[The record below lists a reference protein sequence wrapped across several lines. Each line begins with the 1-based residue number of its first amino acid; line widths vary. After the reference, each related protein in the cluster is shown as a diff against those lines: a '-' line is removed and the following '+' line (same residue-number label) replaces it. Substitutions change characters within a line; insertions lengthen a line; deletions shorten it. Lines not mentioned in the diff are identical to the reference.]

1 MTTTIACPSCGTAMR
16 EIVWGFGTLADVD
29 DVGDV
34 VIGGCV
40 VDVDTQGRV
49 AVAQCPNCGTRAG
62 SDGVALERPQP
73 APVAHPFD
81 VSFSSPPSTKWEVGM
96 PEQSSAERSRAESSA
111 VGAAQPAEAMAS
123 TSASAE
129 PGSGAAASAPR
140 TWRDRVEPYSSH
152 DDSLPDGGV
161 AWRDRVEPY
170 SSRDDS
176 LPDGDAAWPDRL
188 EPYTSR
194 GDDAPPASAP
204 HRDAVDPYTSRED
217 PLPESGNGWRE
228 RVEPFV
234 GGRSGVDGPAAEP
247 APGDAEPAATA
258 GSGDEG
264 PTISLDDEP
273 LDDQPLGGSDDETR
287 PG

>member
-1 MTTTIACPSCGTAMR
+1 MR

-29 DVGDV
+29 GVGDV

-49 AVAQCPNCGTRAG
+49 AVAQCPNCGIRAD

-81 VSFSSPPSTKWEVGM
+81 VSFSSPPSTEWEVGM
-96 PEQSSAERSRAESSA
+96 SEQYSAEQSSAEPSA

-123 TSASAE
+123 TAASAE
-129 PGSGAAASAPR
+129 PGSGSAASAAG
-140 TWRDRVEPYSSH
+140 TWRDRVEPYSSHDVQLPPQSAPAPDRVEPYSSH
-152 DDSLPDGGV
+152 DDSLPDGG
-161 AWRDRVEPY
+161 
-170 SSRDDS
+170 
-176 LPDGDAAWPDRL
+176 AAWPDRV

-204 HRDAVDPYTSRED
+204 HRDAIDPYASRED
-217 PLPESGNGWRE
+217 PLPEGGSGWRE

-234 GGRSGVDGPAAEP
+234 GRSEFEGPTADEPAEP
-247 APGDAEPAATA
+247 APGDAEPAATDRPQRA
-258 GSGDEG
+258 EG
-264 PTISLDDEP
+264 PAISLDGELLDDRSLDGSDFSGSIDDEP
-273 LDDQPLGGSDDETR
+273 R
-287 PG
+287 PGES